1 MAIYFPN
8 QVPSTGQRAGE
19 AFGGGISSALSA
31 LAQQKM
37 SQLQQ
42 RNQMAQVGQALESLG
57 LPSQLSAL
65 PESIQQAFVRQHLA
79 QPQQQA
85 AQQLAQQTLSKKE
98 AAWEPFVGKGL
109 AQILA
114 SNPKAEA
121 AYIAQYGIPEQSG
134 QAPSSLM
141 QALSPQ
147 IQEPMNPQQALM
159 QALQG
164 TALNQEQAIGQMQ
177 QQAAPLTK
185 QSLQQQNAQAQTLE
199 PWQILQKRPKG
210 KLQTDLYKQ
219 AYAEQK
225 EINKQ
230 VHPYT
235 ELIDKKG
242 GTLAK
247 ASYPVIDRLNKL
259 IDDGKLTKAKAYN
272 QYKLWEQHAN
282 KIGGGIGAGLG
293 AIAGGVLGSIMPGI
307 GTLGGAGAGA
317 GAGAGI
323 GSAAG
328 TYLTPKFIGSPADQE
343 FQKLTTTF
351 MNGMKDIFGGKISD
365 REAALF
371 MDSIPSLSQSKKGKK
386 SILNNMKLTL
396 DTWTYKKK
404 IKDQIKKE
412 HGGHY
417 PSNIEELVEERS
429 APYTD
434 DLARRFVMGITQ

>member
-65 PESIQQAFVRQHLA
+65 PESIQQASVRQHLA

-164 TALNQEQAIGQMQ
+164 TALSPEQAIGQMQ

-199 PWQILQKRPKG
+199 PWQILQTKPKG

-230 VHPYT
+230 VHPYV
-235 ELIDKKG
+235 ELLDKKG

-247 ASYPVIDRLNKL
+247 ASYPVIDRLSKL
-259 IDDGKLTKAKAYN
+259 VDEGNLTKAKVYN
-272 QYKLWEQHAN
+272 QYKLWEQSAN

-293 AIAGGVLGSIMPGI
+293 AL
-307 GTLGGAGAGA
+307 AGAVTGTFA
-317 GAGAGI
+317 GMMI
-323 GSAAG
+323 VS
-328 TYLTPKFIGSPADQE
+328 
-343 FQKLTTTF
+343 
-351 MNGMKDIFGGKISD
+351 
-365 REAALF
+365 
-371 MDSIPSLSQSKKGKK
+371 
-386 SILNNMKLTL
+386 
-396 DTWTYKKK
+396 
-404 IKDQIKKE
+404 
-412 HGGHY
+412 
-417 PSNIEELVEERS
+417 
-429 APYTD
+429 
-434 DLARRFVMGITQ
+434 